1 MSTLDF
7 PLFDIFIYSKVSLLL
22 AREKTANP
30 QGALLSI
37 IRTINLTKRY
47 EDLVAV
53 DHLNLSI
60 EEGEIF
66 GLLGPNGAGKTTTV
80 LMLSTVIKPTEGTA
94 IVGECDISKNP
105 DDVRK
110 LIGICF
116 QEPKILWV
124 STPWDVLNWHAK
136 VCGLST
142 QQRKERVKEVLEEV
156 NMWEHRRKN
165 VHGLSGGMRKRVE
178 IAKVLIQR
186 PKIAFIDEPTAQID
200 VVGKHKIWNM
210 IRELR
215 DEGTTI
221 ILATNELYEADVL
234 SSRVGIMHKG
244 KLLICDTPKKLKDS
258 ILGGDMAEIRLEKE
272 ITQEALKKLKEFKEV
287 VDVSTVSLQN
297 LRIYLNNAEE
307 VIPQIMKLFLKSDL
321 PIISI
326 SMSEPSLDDVFVHYT
341 GLTIE
346 EAERK

>member
-1 MSTLDF
+1 M
-7 PLFDIFIYSKVSLLL
+7 
-22 AREKTANP
+22 
-30 QGALLSI
+30 
-37 IRTINLTKRY
+37 TKRY
-47 EDLVAV
+47 EKLLAV

-60 EEGEIF
+60 AEGEIF

-94 IVGECDISKNP
+94 TVGSYDIKKNP

-110 LIGICF
+110 LIGLCF

-124 STPWDVLNWHAK
+124 STAWDVLNWHAK

-142 QQRKERVKEVLEEV
+142 EERKKRVKQVLEDL
-156 NMWEHRRKN
+156 NMWEHRRKS

-200 VVGKHKIWNM
+200 VIGKHKIWNM
-210 IRELR
+210 IRQLR
-215 DEGTTI
+215 DEGSTV

-234 SSRVGIMHKG
+234 SNRVGIMHNG
-244 KLLICDTPKKLKDS
+244 KLLICGTPKTLKDS
-258 ILGGDMAEIRLEKE
+258 IPGGDIVEIRLEN
-272 ITQEALKKLKEFKEV
+272 
-287 VDVSTVSLQN
+287 DVSTRALEELKTFQEVADVVEMNPRN
-297 LRIYLNNAEE
+297 LRVYLNKVEE
-307 VIPQIMKLFLKSDL
+307 VVPQIMKLFLKNDL
-321 PIISI
+321 PILAIN
-326 SMSEPSLDDVFVHYT
+326 MSEPSLDDVFVHYT

-346 EAERK
+346 EAEKKAPSR

>member
-1 MSTLDF
+1 M
-7 PLFDIFIYSKVSLLL
+7 
-22 AREKTANP
+22 
-30 QGALLSI
+30 SI
-37 IRTINLTKRY
+37 IRTIDLTKQF

-53 DHLNLSI
+53 DHLDLNI

-94 IVGECDISKNP
+94 FVGEQDIRKNP
-105 DDVRK
+105 ADVRR

-136 VCGLST
+136 ICGLST
-142 QQRKERVKEVLEEV
+142 EERKKRVRQVLEAV
-156 NMWEHRRKN
+156 NMWDHRLKN

-178 IAKVLIQR
+178 ISKVLIQR

-215 DEGTTI
+215 DEGSTI
-221 ILATNELYEADVL
+221 ILATNELHEADIL
-234 SSRVGIMHKG
+234 SDRVAIMHNG
-244 KLLICDTPKKLKDS
+244 KLLVCDTPKTLKDS
-258 ILGGDMAEIRLEKE
+258 IVGGDLVDVHLEKDV
-272 ITQEALKKLKEFKEV
+272 TQGTLKELKNFQEV
-287 VDVSTVSLQN
+287 VDVIAVHPTN
-297 LRIYLNNAEE
+297 LRVYLNKAEE
-307 VIPQIMKLFLKSDL
+307 VVPQIMKLFLKRHL
-321 PIISI
+321 PISSI
-326 SMSEPSLDDVFVHYT
+326 HMSEPSLDDVFVHYT

-346 EAERK
+346 EAEQKRPLR

>member
-1 MSTLDF
+1 
-7 PLFDIFIYSKVSLLL
+7 V
-22 AREKTANP
+22 
-30 QGALLSI
+30 SI
-37 IRTINLTKRY
+37 IRTIGLTKQF

-53 DHLNLSI
+53 DHLDLNI

-94 IVGECDISKNP
+94 FVGEQDIKKNP
-105 DDVRK
+105 ADVRR

-136 VCGLST
+136 ICGLST
-142 QQRKERVKEVLEEV
+142 EERKKRVKQVLEAV
-156 NMWEHRRKN
+156 NMWDHRLKN

-178 IAKVLIQR
+178 ISKVLIQR

-215 DEGTTI
+215 DEGSTI
-221 ILATNELYEADVL
+221 ILATNELHEADIL
-234 SSRVGIMHKG
+234 SDRVAIMHNG
-244 KLLICDTPKKLKDS
+244 KLLVCDTPKTLKDS
-258 ILGGDMAEIRLEKE
+258 IVGGDLVDVHLEKDV
-272 ITQEALKKLKEFKEV
+272 TQGTLEELKNFQEV
-287 VDVSTVSLQN
+287 VDVIAVHPTN
-297 LRIYLNNAEE
+297 LRVYLNKAEE
-307 VIPQIMKLFLKSDL
+307 VVPQIMKLFLKRHL
-321 PIISI
+321 PISSI
-326 SMSEPSLDDVFVHYT
+326 HMSEPSLDDVFVHYT

-346 EAERK
+346 EAEQKRPLR